1 MEKNNIKTLNINKK
15 LLSGDE
21 GRGWRKKVIL
31 KFIWGVSFFLTSP
44 AAEGGVV
51 GHSIRVS
58 KNNIKL
64 YSGPSPPVY

>member
-31 KFIWGVSFFLTSP
+31 KFI
-44 AAEGGVV
+44 
-51 GHSIRVS
+51 
-58 KNNIKL
+58 
-64 YSGPSPPVY
+64 